1 MTELT
6 ADRPVQAPAPEREL
20 SMTTV
25 FRDDLV
31 RIQVLRRKLN
41 LNSSQELIGF
51 MLDQVTASQ
60 EGGK

>member
-6 ADRPVQAPAPEREL
+6 ADRPIHPAPIEREL

-25 FRDDLV
+25 YRDDLV

-41 LNSSQELIGF
+41 LNSSQELIAW
-51 MLDQVTASQ
+51 MLDRCSQ
-60 EGGK
+60 